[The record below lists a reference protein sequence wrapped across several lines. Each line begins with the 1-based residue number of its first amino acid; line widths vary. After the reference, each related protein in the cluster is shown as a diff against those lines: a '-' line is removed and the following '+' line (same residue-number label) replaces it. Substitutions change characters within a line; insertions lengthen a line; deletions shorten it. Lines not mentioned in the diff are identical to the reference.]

1 MRITIRHRTSY
12 AFDTPVWLEPHVVR
26 LRPRADGALR
36 IVEFALAIDP
46 EPAVRADNLD
56 PEGNVV
62 TRAWFEGRWPRL
74 TLRTRA
80 VVDTLRADP
89 FRFLVTEPERRLPCD
104 YAPGLRERLAL
115 YRRPPD
121 AAHPAVREL
130 ARAAAADA
138 EHHPARFPLALAQ
151 RIHER
156 FTWNTRREG
165 PPHPPEATLA
175 AGRGACRDLAVL
187 FVAGCQAVGLAARF
201 ASGYAHADEQ
211 DEADL
216 HAWGE
221 VFLPGGGWRGYDPGL
236 GLAVADRHVTVA
248 AAANPLDAAPVT
260 GSFRGDGVTATL
272 SAKID
277 LQATAAPAASPESR
291 NQRPAPEE
299 GELAREPRRR
309 RA

>member
-187 FVAGCQAVGLAARF
+187 FVAGCRAVGLAARF

-299 GELAREPRRR
+299 GDLAREPRRR

>member
-12 AFDTPVWLEPHVVR
+12 AFDAPVWLEPHVVR

-36 IVEFALAIDP
+36 LVEFALAIDP

-130 ARAAAADA
+130 ARAADADA
-138 EHHPARFPLALAQ
+138 EHHPARFPLALAR
-151 RIHER
+151 RIHGR
-156 FTWNTRREG
+156 FTLQTRREG

-175 AGRGACRDLAVL
+175 AERGACRDLAVL
-187 FVAGCQAVGLAARF
+187 FVAGCRAVGLAARF

-248 AAANPLDAAPVT
+248 AAAAPRDAAPVT

-272 SAKID
+272 VAKID
-277 LQATAAPAASPESR
+277 LQATGGSRAVPAAS
-291 NQRPAPEE
+291 A
-299 GELAREPRRR
+299 
-309 RA
+309 

>member
-12 AFDTPVWLEPHVVR
+12 AFDAPVWLEPHVIR
-26 LRPRADGALR
+26 LRPRADGSLR
-36 IVEFALAIDP
+36 LVEFALAIDP

-89 FRFLVTEPERRLPCD
+89 FHFLITEPERRLPCD
-104 YAPGLRERLAL
+104 YAPALRARLAL

-121 AAHPAVREL
+121 TAHPAVRAL

-138 EHHPARFPLALAQ
+138 EHRPARFPLALAR

-156 FTWNTRREG
+156 FTLKARREG

-201 ASGYAHADEQ
+201 ASGYAHADAQ
-211 DEADL
+211 DAADL

-221 VFLPGGGWRGYDPGL
+221 VFMPGGGWRGYDPGL

-248 AAANPLDAAPVT
+248 AAADPRDAAPVT

-272 SAKID
+272 AAQIE
-277 LQATAAPAASPESR
+277 LQAAGESRAAPAAS
-291 NQRPAPEE
+291 A
-299 GELAREPRRR
+299 
-309 RA
+309 

>member
-12 AFDTPVWLEPHVVR
+12 AFDAPVWLEPHVVR

-36 IVEFALAIDP
+36 IVEFALEIDP

-89 FRFLVTEPERRLPCD
+89 FRFLVMEPERRLPCD